1 MVLARPIEV
10 GALRYVKTLALNCCV
25 GANIV
30 KMYFLLLYNC
40 MYYHVFP
47 VFFNCVVRPSVF
59 QKQFALV
66 CNPNKL

>member
-30 KMYFLLLYNC
+30 QMYFLLLYIC
-40 MYYHVFP
+40 IIM
-47 VFFNCVVRPSVF
+47 FFLYSSTVLLDLQYFKSN
-59 QKQFALV
+59 L
-66 CNPNKL
+66 L